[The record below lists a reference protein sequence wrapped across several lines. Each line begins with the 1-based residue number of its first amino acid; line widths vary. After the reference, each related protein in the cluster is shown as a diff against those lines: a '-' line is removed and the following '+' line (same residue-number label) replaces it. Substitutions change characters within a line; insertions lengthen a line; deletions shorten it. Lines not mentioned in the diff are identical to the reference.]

1 MRILTI
7 LSGVLMIATGAF
19 CLMNPGQTFLSLAF
33 IVGLIMVL
41 NGLIHA
47 LAYFIGR
54 GLHNKGDNN
63 GWILTDALITL
74 LLGIL
79 ILCNQLVAD
88 TAIPLVFGMWMFVA
102 GILRIEAA
110 THIDK
115 QRKLSNFRTTMV
127 TGLITVLVGLFGF
140 INPLVQWMTA
150 PVLVGIFLLMQG
162 VNVIEL
168 GIHMP
173 HEKKPY
179 VKIYKKRREPI
190 KITEEDE
197 TPEKVLERLKMREA
211 EEAAAAAAAAGMPVS
226 AVSGAAV
233 SSGVGADA
241 GGASG
246 VNVGVAATAG
256 ADAGGVNA
264 GATGGGG
271 ENSANAG
278 DAGAAA
284 PSAAG
289 ASETA
294 IGKASPTVAAV
305 DMAAAVKTAA
315 DPVTGVQTDEKI

>member
-1 MRILTI
+1 
-7 LSGVLMIATGAF
+7 MIATGAF

-211 EEAAAAAAAAGMPVS
+211 EEAAAAAAAAGMTAS
-226 AVSGAAV
+226 AVSGAAA
-233 SSGVGADA
+233 SSGTGADA
-241 GGASG
+241 GGA
-246 VNVGVAATAG
+246 
-256 ADAGGVNA
+256 NA

-278 DAGAAA
+278 DAGAAT
-284 PSAAG
+284 PSTAG
-289 ASETA
+289 ASGSA
-294 IGKASPTVAAV
+294 IGTASPAVAAV
-305 DMAAAVKTAA
+305 DVAAAVKTAA